1 MRWSGLPQTLALC
14 PNVPTHE
21 YTARYFCCW
30 INIQQN
36 PLYSHCDTVLSSW
49 FFFHKCCPSPQK
61 KICIYSFQ
69 IVILYMKIKEKEIGR
84 QKISW
89 LRRESNR
96 LERRGLQEGK
106 GMRGREASI
115 KDWIIP
121 KQKTR
126 RGLCKGIG
134 SARKRFLFRDSDT
147 NSLQRHKITSYLF
160 CARDFQRP
168 SSTTH
173 YNDIKFRCGASVK
186 IRSALRVCG

>member
-1 MRWSGLPQTLALC
+1 MYPRMNILLATFAAELTYNKILFIRIVIQGLA
-14 PNVPTHE
+14 
-21 YTARYFCCW
+21 A
-30 INIQQN
+30 
-36 PLYSHCDTVLSSW
+36 D
-49 FFFHKCCPSPQK
+49 FFHKCCPSPPK
-61 KICIYSFQ
+61 KKSVYILFKQ

-96 LERRGLQEGK
+96 LERRGLQEGR

-134 SARKRFLFRDSDT
+134 SVGNAFFSGTLIRIVFNATKSPLICSVPEIFSGRAA
-147 NSLQRHKITSYLF
+147 QRTIMIL
-160 CARDFQRP
+160 
-168 SSTTH
+168 SSGVGRQW
-173 YNDIKFRCGASVK
+173 KSEVLCGYADKSAAG
-186 IRSALRVCG
+186 IR